1 LEVDLANINDYAFGI
16 DISHWNASAD
26 GKQLVN
32 FDIIA
37 AHQPKVCFIAAK
49 ASESNWY
56 KDDRFDYHWAQMKR
70 IGVGRIA
77 YHFMRF
83 DVSGESQAEKLLSV
97 TQDWDWEHDRLCLDC
112 EAEGQQIASQVTD
125 IVNACLERLKN
136 VTGRYPMIYSRK
148 EWVDR
153 KLQVNRMP
161 KVDWWLAAYL
171 KTLPKPLY
179 TPEMTPPP
187 PLPRGVSDW
196 LIHQTTSHGKSIGAP
211 SYYMDY
217 DRWNGTEADV
227 RRYFRLDVSE
237 PEPSLEEKVQIL
249 WDAHPELW

>member
-1 LEVDLANINDYAFGI
+1 MANINDYAFGI

-77 YHFMRF
+77 YAFLRF

-97 TQDWDWEHDRLCLDC
+97 TQDWDWEHDRLALDC
-112 EAEGQQIASQVTD
+112 EAEGSQTASEVTG
-125 IVNACLERLKN
+125 IVNSCAEILRQT
-136 VTGRYPMIYSRK
+136 TGRFPIIYSRA
-148 EWVDR
+148 EWVNR
-153 KLQVNRMP
+153 KLITKWMP
-161 KVDWWLAAYL
+161 DYSWWLAAYL

-237 PEPSLEEKVQIL
+237 PEPSLEEKVQRL